1 MEKEEGGLCN
11 GSEAELVC
19 QRREQ
24 SAFMEE
30 TDSKLGLLEW
40 AFSKNTIEVLANEVI
55 GKVSQ
60 YFEL

>member
-1 MEKEEGGLCN
+1 MNRRNVVKVGVGFQKREVNNLMEKEEGGLCN

-30 TDSKLGLLEW
+30 TDSKLGLLE
-40 AFSKNTIEVLANEVI
+40 
-55 GKVSQ
+55 
-60 YFEL
+60 